1 MKRETMIAVAAWL
14 VLCGYVLAGGYL
26 WANKVMPVDPDR
38 AAVEV
43 VSR

>member
-1 MKRETMIAVAAWL
+1 MNRENLVAVAAWL
-14 VLCGYVLAGGYL
+14 VLCCYVLAGGYL